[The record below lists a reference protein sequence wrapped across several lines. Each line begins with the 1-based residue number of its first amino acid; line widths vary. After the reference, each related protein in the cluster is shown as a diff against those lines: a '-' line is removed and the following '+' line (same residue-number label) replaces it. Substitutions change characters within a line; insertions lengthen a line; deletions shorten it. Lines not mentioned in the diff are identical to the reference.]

1 MATSDLCAELQK
13 DVRIDATME
22 RRICTAV
29 LKQLDDTSNDVQ
41 SIAVKWCAHIPFWL
55 ARFHSC
61 LLSAVFSLG
70 FLVKKVQE
78 AQVGDICDKLCSLIL
93 EGKAELRCAIQEH
106 LNRMFPL
113 GLL

>member
-41 SIAVKWCAHIPFWL
+41 SIAVKWCVRPIL
-55 ARFHSC
+55 AGAR
-61 LLSAVFSLG
+61 
-70 FLVKKVQE
+70 
-78 AQVGDICDKLCSLIL
+78 
-93 EGKAELRCAIQEH
+93 
-106 LNRMFPL
+106 
-113 GLL
+113 